1 MSEATSKKTI
11 FAKIAECSSIRVV
24 SHALAGLR
32 VMSAKQVTLESTET
46 VLHVNQDL
54 EKTALNVLPEV
65 APSVHLKHLLVTGNA
80 LIAGSCLAVQTILV
94 LRMDVTLVMR
104 GTI

>member
-1 MSEATSKKTI
+1 
-11 FAKIAECSSIRVV
+11 
-24 SHALAGLR
+24 
-32 VMSAKQVTLESTET
+32 MSAKQATLESTET